1 MPRNSPTTFR
11 LVMRFLTFWNSAEI
25 KLNVDW
31 SSTRKMKTTYSLNA
45 SHCWPRR
52 LSLPS
57 YFNRMAW
64 KSKRFRKSVW
74 FLHKS
79 EICGRQSLVAFFF
92 RKQKKLPKI
101 NRINLISTYRDA
113 ALDIEFFYS
122 LAVTRVGILNCGFY
136 FLESSKRVE
145 KLFFKISTP
154 SRPWSRA
161 QTFEHFFW
169 LFHFCRRV
177 LFLVFIAKRFCMFI
191 FVSRK
196 VLNFQK
202 PWTTNLD
209 QQNKRVDF
217 QFRKRHFLMTPHG
230 PERGLSSELFLRV
243 FVSALKFLTFSIWYF
258 RKKDLKVM

>member
-1 MPRNSPTTFR
+1 MLPTAGLDDWVYLRISTEW
-11 LVMRFLTFWNSAEI
+11 LEKA
-25 KLNVDW
+25 NVLESQFDFCI
-31 SSTRKMKTTYSLNA
+31 SRKFAVGK
-45 SHCWPRR
+45 
-52 LSLPS
+52 
-57 YFNRMAW
+57 
-64 KSKRFRKSVW
+64 VW
-74 FLHKS
+74 WH
-79 EICGRQSLVAFFF
+79 FF
-92 RKQKKLPKI
+92 RKQKNLPKL